1 MSKAGK
7 VVKILI
13 IMLVIILA
21 LLLIAGG
28 IAVYYIKSKLSQI
41 NYVDINEENIVVNE
55 GVNLQEKGYRNI
67 ALFGVD
73 SRTDTYNNT
82 RSDCIIIASINQE
95 TGDVKLFSVYRDT
108 YLDIDGHGLDKVTHA
123 YAYGGAELAL
133 STLNKN
139 LDLDITEFVTVNFG
153 AVVDIIDAIGGVT
166 IEITSAELNY
176 INDYIAGI
184 DSLEGTSTERIT
196 TAGTQTL
203 NGVQALAYSRIRY
216 TSGGDY
222 KRAERMRDV
231 MIAALDKVKKL
242 SITELNNIVD
252 IILPQIETNIQEN
265 EIISLIPQV
274 AKFNVETSIGWPY
287 EVRGATL
294 SGVWYGVPV
303 TLESAVEQ
311 LHKEI
316 FEEED
321 YEASKTVEDISDS
334 IISRTGYS
342 N

>member
-28 IAVYYIKSKLSQI
+28 IAAYYIKSKLSKI
-41 NYVDINEENIVVNE
+41 NYVDINEENIVINE
-55 GVNLQEKGYRNI
+55 GVDLQEKGYRNI

-73 SRTDTYNNT
+73 SRSDTYNNT

-95 TGDVKLFSVYRDT
+95 TGDIKLFSVYRDT
-108 YLDIDGHGLDKVTHA
+108 YLNIEGHGLDKVTHA

-153 AVVDIIDAIGGVT
+153 AVVEIIDAIGGVS
-166 IEITSAELNY
+166 IEITSDELQYINNY
-176 INDYIAGI
+176 IANI
-184 DSLEGTSTERIT
+184 DSLEGTTTERIT
-196 TAGTQTL
+196 STGVQTL

-222 KRAERMRDV
+222 KRTERMRDV
-231 MIAALDKVKKL
+231 MISALDRIKQL
-242 SITELNNIVD
+242 SVSELNNIVD
-252 IILPQIETNIQEN
+252 LILPQIETNIKEN

-274 AKFNVETSIGWPY
+274 AKYNVATSIGWPY
-287 EVRGATL
+287 EVKGKTI
-294 SGVWYGVPV
+294 SGVWYGIPV

-316 FEEED
+316 FEEKD
-321 YEASKTVEDISDS
+321 YQASETVEEISNS
-334 IISRTGYS
+334 IINKTGYK

>member
-7 VVKILI
+7 VVRILI

-28 IAVYYIKSKLSQI
+28 VAAYYIKSKLSQI
-41 NYVDINEENIVVNE
+41 NYVDIDEDNITINE
-55 GVNLQEKGYRNI
+55 GVDLTGYRNI
-67 ALFGVD
+67 AIFGVD
-73 SRTDTYNNT
+73 SRNDTYSNT

-95 TGDVKLFSVYRDT
+95 TGDVKLVSVYRDT
-108 YLDIDGHGLDKVTHA
+108 YVNIDGYGLDKITHA

-153 AVVDIIDAIGGVT
+153 AVVEIIDAIGGVT
-166 IEITSAELNY
+166 IEITSDELNY
-176 INDYIAGI
+176 INDYIANI
-184 DSLEGTSTERIT
+184 DSLEGTTTERIT

-222 KRAERMRDV
+222 KRTERMRDV
-231 MIAALDKVKKL
+231 MIAALDKVKSLNVSKL
-242 SITELNNIVD
+242 INIVD
-252 IILPQIETNIQEN
+252 LILPQIETNIQEN
-265 EIISLIPQV
+265 EIISLLPQV
-274 AKFNVETSIGWPY
+274 AKLNVETSIGWPY
-287 EVRGATL
+287 EVRGITL
-294 SGVWYGVPV
+294 SSVWYGVPV
-303 TLESAVEQ
+303 TLEECVEQ

-316 FEEED
+316 FEEDD
-321 YEASKTVEDISDS
+321 YEVSSTVKEISDS
-334 IISRTGYS
+334 IISITGYS